1 MVVVLIGYAGFKWYV
16 QRVVLAIMLADFMQC
31 TRAREEILAVL
42 VKWDTH
48 ASVGEV
54 EGLLHSVSMMHVDIE
69 VEHPWVDLQQ
79 L

>member
-1 MVVVLIGYAGFKWYV
+1 MVVVLIGYAGFEWYV
-16 QRVVLAIMLADFMQC
+16 QRVVLPIMLADFMQC